1 MEFLAGI
8 VSLYATLIWIRI
20 ILSWIRLPQLRQSGL
35 YDFLCSITDPFLRIF
50 RSKRAVAGSFDFSPL
65 LALMVLNIL
74 RTALEMIGLYNKVT
88 IFLLLAVVIQNIW
101 GYIIRFIFLILLVM
115 LAVRFFVA
123 RNPNPQAQIWLENM
137 DRNLN
142 GPVSVVFRLFF
153 SGKEVTDQ
161 TLTVVSFFFYLA
173 VYLALKYGIQALTQ
187 FLVSL

>member
-50 RSKRAVAGSFDFSPL
+50 RSKRAVSGSFDFSPL

-88 IFLLLAVVIQNIW
+88 VFLLLAVVIQNIW

-123 RNPNPQAQIWLENM
+123 RTPNPQAQIWLENM

-153 SGKEVTDQ
+153 SGKQVTDQ